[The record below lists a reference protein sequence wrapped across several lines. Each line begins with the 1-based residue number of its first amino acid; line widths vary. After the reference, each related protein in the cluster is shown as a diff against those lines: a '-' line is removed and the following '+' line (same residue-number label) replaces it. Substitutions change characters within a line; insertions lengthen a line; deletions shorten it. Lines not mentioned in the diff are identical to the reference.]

1 MIITCPEC
9 ATRYKT
15 TEDAIGP
22 NGRTVRCAS
31 CATTW
36 FVPAPSAELTMDA
49 LTLADNERQDMV
61 AEPKISTP
69 VATPTVD
76 QPHDTNETRGSVVKA
91 GAHVDMRQKTDRRRR
106 NRRLRGILA
115 IWLVPL
121 SILAAGAYGAY
132 HFRQDIV
139 QKHPKAATLYK
150 AVGVDVSL
158 SGLMLD
164 PPETR
169 YAEIDGVPT
178 LMVKGAVRN
187 ISDGQLSLPMV
198 ELSLH
203 NTNGEAVVSWVVD
216 LDKAVLP
223 KGGRTEYN
231 TQKPN
236 PALDAVTLKTRFI
249 DETSLP
255 TITPIEMPSEGEPAE
270 TPADN

>member
-31 CATTW
+31 CTTTW

-49 LTLADNERQDMV
+49 LALADNEREDMV
-61 AEPKISTP
+61 PAPKITKPIVTAAAGQSDD
-69 VATPTVD
+69 VD
-76 QPHDTNETRGSVVKA
+76 DHSSNEMKA

-106 NRRLRGILA
+106 NRRLRGVLA

-121 SILAAGAYGAY
+121 SIMAAGAYGAY

-178 LMVKGAVRN
+178 LIVKGSVRN

-203 NTNGEAVVSWVVD
+203 NSNDEMVVSWVVD
-216 LDKAVLP
+216 LDKSVLP
-223 KGGRTEYN
+223 KGGRTDYT

-249 DETSLP
+249 DETTVP
-255 TITPIEMPSEGEPAE
+255 TITPIEMPDEGDTSQDAE
-270 TPADN
+270 N